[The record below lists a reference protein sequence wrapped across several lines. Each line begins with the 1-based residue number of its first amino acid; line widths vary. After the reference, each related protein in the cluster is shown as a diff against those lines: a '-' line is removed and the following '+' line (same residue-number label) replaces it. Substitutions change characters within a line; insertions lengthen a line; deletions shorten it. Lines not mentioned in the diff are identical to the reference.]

1 MLGITPFG
9 MFHTILGLIAV
20 VLGFAALFRYGQIG
34 MSTRAGSGYVW
45 FTVATCITGFF
56 IFHRGGFGK
65 PHILGIVTLVVLA
78 IACLSERRG
87 VATVAARYVAPLLYT
102 LTLFFHFIPG
112 YTETL
117 SRVPVEAPYVSGPDD
132 PKLLR
137 LVGGTFAVFLIGM
150 AVQALR
156 IRARTAKAPHAGTVP
171 R

>member
-20 VLGFAALFRYGQIG
+20 VLGFIALLRFGRIG
-34 MSTRAGSGYVW
+34 MTTRTGRGYVW

-65 PHILGIVTLVVLA
+65 PHILGIVTLVTLA
-78 IACLSERRG
+78 IAWAAERR
-87 VATVAARYVAPLLYT
+87 AAPSGGYLGPLLFT
-102 LTLFFHFIPG
+102 LSLFFHFIPG

-117 SRVPVEAPYVSGPDD
+117 SRVPLDAPYVTGPDD

-137 LVGGTFAVFLIGM
+137 LVGGTFVVFLVGM

-156 IRARTAKAPHAGTVP
+156 LRARNRAPLGTNTLA